1 MTPPAPHGPRRLYR
15 RIDGIGRAAVDAGR
29 AAREL
34 WLVYV
39 GTWAGIVRRIA
50 RRRAHGAPRGEVV
63 RQLYAIGNRSVVF
76 LAVTLGFIGM
86 VMTYEACLQLSRVT
100 GDFSQ
105 VGGQL
110 LRLVVSDLGPTLTAL
125 MLATRVG
132 AGIAAEIGSMKVT
145 EQLDALRMSGVLPID
160 YLIVPRFVASL
171 VMTLVLS
178 VFGGLV
184 MFGAGG
190 LTAKYSFGVN
200 PTVFFDASMVRMR
213 HVALL
218 VMKAV
223 SYGAAIPVVA
233 GFCGLRARGS
243 SEGVGWATTAAV
255 IGGSFAV
262 IALDFVIS
270 AVALLL
276 LGGDL

>member
-1 MTPPAPHGPRRLYR
+1 MTPPRSHQARWPRIEAVGAAAL
-15 RIDGIGRAAVDAGR
+15 DSARAALD
-29 AAREL
+29 L

-39 GTWAGIVRRIA
+39 GTWAGIVRMLA
-50 RRRAHGAPRGEVV
+50 RRRTLGAGGPRGELT
-63 RQLYAIGNRSVVF
+63 RQLFAIGNRSFVF
-76 LAVTLGFIGM
+76 ITVTLGFIGM

-105 VGGQL
+105 VGSQY
-110 LRLVVSDLGPTLTAL
+110 LRLVVSDFGPTLTAL

-145 EQLDALRMSGVLPID
+145 EQIDALRMSGVLPID
-160 YLIVPRFVASL
+160 YLIVPRFLASL
-171 VMTLVLS
+171 VMTLALS
-178 VFGGLV
+178 VLGSVV
-184 MFGAGG
+184 MFSAGG
-190 LTAKYSFGVN
+190 LTARYSFGVN
-200 PTVFFDASMVRMR
+200 PHVFFDASQVRGR

-218 VMKAV
+218 VIKAV
-223 SYGAAIPVVA
+223 AFGAALPVVA

-262 IALDFVIS
+262 IVLDFAIS
-270 AVALLL
+270 AAALLVT
-276 LGGDL
+276 GGDL